1 MQQPKT
7 IIIGNWKMN
16 KTNKD
21 SLEFLASF
29 KKILNNDSITLRKN
43 LIYGVAPTATNFQIF
58 KDQKVNDL
66 VLVSQNC
73 HFATNGAYTGELSTA
88 MLKDFNIKYAII
100 GHSERRQY
108 FNETNKTVNAK
119 IKTLISNNMIPILCV
134 GETLSQ
140 FENKETNAVVE
151 KQLQEGL
158 IGINND
164 DIKNIIVAYEPI
176 WAIGTGK
183 TATPEIAEKVC
194 AKIRQ
199 ILATI
204 STSEIAA
211 GISIQYGG
219 SVKPNNVNDI
229 LKQQNING
237 ALVGGASLDPQSF
250 LELIIE
256 PKE

>member
-16 KTNKD
+16 K
-21 SLEFLASF
+21 
-29 KKILNNDSITLRKN
+29 NNQDSIAFLSSFDKIINDHKNVLRDN
-43 LIYGVAPTATNFQIF
+43 LVYGIAPTATNFQAF
-58 KDQKVNDL
+58 KNTKSNDL

-88 MLKDFNIKYAII
+88 MLADFNIKYVII

-108 FNETNKTVNAK
+108 FNETNATVNAK
-119 IKTLISNNMIPILCV
+119 IKTLLNNDMTPILCV
-134 GETLSQ
+134 GETLEQ
-140 FENKETNAVVE
+140 FEKQETNAIIT

-158 IGINND
+158 VGIDIAN
-164 DIKNIIVAYEPI
+164 IKNIIVAYEPI

-194 AKIRQ
+194 CEIRKV
-199 ILATI
+199 LSTI
-204 STSEIAA
+204 ANNEIANA
-211 GISIQYGG
+211 ITIQYGG

-229 LKQQNING
+229 LKQPNING
-237 ALVGGASLDPQSF
+237 ALVGGASLDAQSF
-250 LELIIE
+250 IDLITK